1 MTIRAI
7 VPTALLALMTTPG
20 ISARQAD
27 AMNFYDCTEATP
39 VEVVRLGVTICNAV
53 PTAALMVRA
62 PAENLQI
69 REGALVMDLETDGV
83 SAIAGLQPGDMLYR
97 VGGID
102 VSGAKAAAK
111 NLSNVS
117 TSADTI
123 VNFLRGG
130 RPYRVKLRR

>member
-7 VPTALLALMTTPG
+7 APAALLALMTTPG
-20 ISARQAD
+20 TSARQAD
-27 AMNFYDCTEATP
+27 AMNFYDCTEATT

-53 PTAALMVRA
+53 PTAALMARA

-69 REGALVMDLETDGV
+69 REGALVMDLETNGV
-83 SAIAGLQPGDMLYR
+83 SAIAGLKPGDMLYR

-102 VSGAKAAAK
+102 VSGVKAAAK
-111 NLSNVS
+111 NLSNIS